1 MVECNKSQILL
12 PVTPT
17 TTPLDLIRSASTC
30 LSEPINVK
38 TCALL
43 ESFYK
48 VGLQRPLRNYEHV
61 RDVLNSWDDDKQN
74 ALVIVDAAANAIDLQ
89 DLIASQV
96 PESKPTGM
104 SCNISYSQRPGK
116 WSKRFL
122 TLRPDGQVVI
132 SKNEGSKDHTNVCH
146 LSDFDIYSP
155 TQRKIKSVNPPK
167 KHCYAVKSQQKSSM
181 FMDESNFV
189 HFFCTNDKNT
199 ASLFYNSIQG
209 WRSWYLKHVMGEGQK
224 KSKPSLPMT
233 SGIEAET
240 KRAGHGTAQHNRHA
254 SVESHYQLGTFSPL
268 LDLDKLLSE
277 PKPEDRKRNSIH
289 EERVDTKTMHMRKMS
304 TRNKPHPP
312 LSYNLNTS
320 SKENASQGPH
330 RLNSLTQSTHS
341 QSAEG
346 ETFAPS
352 GLLGRTYSDKQR
364 AVQEREKEKETSP
377 FTEGPSLL
385 SKIPSASAVEGTGLG
400 RKASVRSSHH
410 RSSSEIQRSISTRAK
425 PKPLIDLTPQYR
437 APPQHVRKGKGFVPG
452 GSDSGPLVA
461 NATSPEEAIQVP
473 PSTDWRARPS
483 RGGPSEA
490 MRAHRGG
497 RNPPEGGLAAY
508 AANKHDGAPEDD
520 SKAFTG
526 GGLLAQAGFSQGSV
540 AIGRGVMDGSK
551 ARGPMLDVKE
561 NSQFA
566 PGSLLSGV
574 EKGMH

>member
-17 TTPLDLIRSASTC
+17 TTPQDLIRSASTC

-38 TCALL
+38 TSALL

-74 ALVIVDAAANAIDLQ
+74 ALVIVDAVANAIDLQ

-96 PESKPTGM
+96 PESKPVGM
-104 SCNISYSQRPGK
+104 SCYIYYSQKPGK

-122 TLRPDGQVVI
+122 TLRSDGQVVV

-155 TQRKIKSVNPPK
+155 TQRKLAKSVKPPK

-189 HFFCTNDKNT
+189 HFFCTNDRNT
-199 ASLFYNSIQG
+199 ASLLYNSIQG
-209 WRSWYLKHVMGEGQK
+209 WRSWYLKNVMGEGQK

-233 SGIEAET
+233 TSADADS
-240 KRAGHGTAQHNRHA
+240 KRGGHGTAQHNRHA

-268 LDLDKLLSE
+268 LDLDRLLSD
-277 PKPEDRKRNSIH
+277 PKPEDRNRASFH
-289 EERVDTKTMHMRKMS
+289 EDGRVDTKAMHMRKMS
-304 TRNKPHPP
+304 TRNKAHPP
-312 LSYNLNTS
+312 LSYNLNTISKDNS
-320 SKENASQGPH
+320 SQESH
-330 RLNSLTQSTHS
+330 RLNSLTQSTSS

-352 GLLGRTYSDKQR
+352 GLLGRAYSDRQR
-364 AVQEREKEKETSP
+364 VAQEREKETGP

-385 SKIPSASAVEGTGLG
+385 SKIPSASIPEASSIG

-410 RSSSEIQRSISTRAK
+410 RSSSDIQRSISTRAK
-425 PKPLIDLTPQYR
+425 PKPLVDLTPQYR
-437 APPQHVRKGKGFVPG
+437 APPQHARKGKAFVPDS
-452 GSDSGPLVA
+452 SDAGPLVA

-490 MRAHRGG
+490 MRALRGG
-497 RNPPEGGLAAY
+497 RNPPEGLAAY
-508 AANKHDGAPEDD
+508 AANNHEGAPEDD

-574 EKGMH
+574 EKGTH